1 MANSELN
8 IIKNIFISVG
18 SNKLR
23 LAEISFNNSISEIT
37 FTSDSIEW
45 KEIESTEKKNL
56 FVKKH
61 SLNIETTQHII
72 DGEFNL
78 LIPGGVDSH
87 VHFNTPGFEDRED
100 FQHASTAAA
109 FGGVTT
115 VIDMPCTSIP
125 PVTSV
130 KNLEE
135 KLNILKGK
143 SVIDFALWGGVS
155 RNDIESQINI
165 KEQIQEL
172 SEAGVAGFKA
182 YLISGMKTFKDLSI
196 EQMKI
201 IAQFVATTGKPLGVH
216 AEDKFL
222 VESRRLR
229 FQETNRNGWRQYCLA
244 RDVLAEEKGVREMIE
259 ISKTTGV
266 KSHIVHLS
274 SKLGLNIISEAQL
287 NGVSVTSETCP
298 HYLHFS
304 QNDFLNDDI
313 SNFLKTAPPVKFEED
328 KAALWNGLVNGTL
341 SFVVTDHAGS
351 IPERDK
357 ASENFWEIYGGI
369 PGVEH
374 RVPFLFSEGFKK
386 NKLSLEQTINLLST
400 NSASFFKLKNKGK
413 LEKGFDADFALIN
426 LWRDAIIKAS
436 NMHSKGKYTPF
447 EGVQFNTTIEKTWLR
462 GNLVTDRNNKSKI
475 KFNGEFLPVNNT
487 L

>member
-8 IIKNIFISVG
+8 IIKNVFISVG
-18 SNKLR
+18 NNKLK
-23 LAEISFNNSISEIT
+23 LAEIYFNKYISEIK
-37 FTSDSIEW
+37 FTPDSIEW
-45 KEIESTEKKNL
+45 DKINTTVKKNL
-56 FVKKH
+56 FVEKH
-61 SLNIETTQHII
+61 SSNFETTQNII

-78 LIPGGVDSH
+78 LIPGGIDSH

-115 VIDMPCTSIP
+115 VIDMPCTSLP

-130 KNLEE
+130 NNLEE
-135 KLNILKGK
+135 KLNVLKGK

-155 RNDIESQINI
+155 RNDIENQTNI
-165 KEQIQEL
+165 KTQIQEL
-172 SEAGVAGFKA
+172 SNAGVAGFKA

-196 EQMKI
+196 GQMEI

-222 VESRRLR
+222 VESRRLTL
-229 FQETNRNGWRQYCLA
+229 QEANRNGWRQYCLA
-244 RDVLAEEKGVREMIE
+244 RDVLAEEKAVKEMIE
-259 ISKTTGV
+259 ISKSTGV
-266 KSHIVHLS
+266 KTHIVHLS
-274 SKLGLNIISEAQL
+274 SKIGLDLIANAQKD
-287 NGVSVTSETCP
+287 GVSVTSETCP
-298 HYLHFS
+298 HYLYFT
-304 QNDFLNDDI
+304 QEDFLNEEI
-313 SNFLKTAPPVKFEED
+313 SAFLKTAPPVKFKDD
-328 KAALWNGLVNGTL
+328 KNALWNGLANGTL

-357 ASENFWEIYGGI
+357 TSENFWEVYGGI

-386 NKLSLEQTINLLST
+386 DKLSLEQTVKLLST
-400 NSASFFKLKNKGK
+400 NVADFFNLKTKGK
-413 LEKGFDADFALIN
+413 LEVGFDSDFALVN
-426 LWRDAIIKAS
+426 LWNSEKITAS

-447 EGVQFNTTIEKTWLR
+447 EGVEFNATVEKTWLR
-462 GNLVTDRNNKSKI
+462 GNVVADRNNKTEI
-475 KFNGEFLPVNNT
+475 KFAGKFIPVT
-487 L
+487 

>member
-8 IIKNIFISVG
+8 IIKNVFISADA
-18 SNKLR
+18 NKLR
-23 LAEISFNNSISEIT
+23 LAEIYFNNSISEIK
-37 FTSDSIEW
+37 FTSESIDWE
-45 KEIESTEKKNL
+45 EIDTTEKKNL

-61 SLNIETTQHII
+61 LLNRETAQNTIN
-72 DGEFNL
+72 GEFNL

-115 VIDMPCTSIP
+115 VIDMPCTSLP

-135 KLNILKGK
+135 KLNALNNK

-155 RNDIESQINI
+155 RNDIESKTNV

-172 SEAGVAGFKA
+172 SKAGVAGFKA
-182 YLISGMKTFKDLSI
+182 YLISGMQTFKDLNI

-222 VESRRLR
+222 VESRRLTL
-229 FQETNRNGWRQYCLA
+229 QEANRNGWRQYCLA
-244 RDVLAEEKGVREMIE
+244 RDVLAEEKAVKEMIK
-259 ISKTTGV
+259 ISKATGV
-266 KSHIVHLS
+266 KTHIVHLS
-274 SKLGLNIISEAQL
+274 SKLGLDLISEAQK
-287 NGVSVTSETCP
+287 NNISVTSETCP
-298 HYLHFS
+298 HYLYFT
-304 QNDFLNDDI
+304 QDDFLNDEI

-328 KAALWNGLVNGTL
+328 KAALWKGLADGTL
-341 SFVVTDHAGS
+341 GFVVTDHAGS

-357 ASENFWEIYGGI
+357 TSENFWDVYGGI

-386 NKLSLEQTINLLST
+386 NRLSLEQTINLLST
-400 NSASFFKLKNKGK
+400 NSADFFKLKKKGRIYN
-413 LEKGFDADFALIN
+413 GFDADFALID
-426 LWRDAIIKAS
+426 LWSSETISAS

-447 EGVQFNTTIEKTWLR
+447 VGVEFNATVEKTWLR
-462 GNLVTDRNNKSKI
+462 GNVVADRKNKTEI
-475 KFNGEFLPVNNT
+475 KFNGTFVTVN
-487 L
+487 

>member
-8 IIKNIFISVG
+8 IIKNILISVG
-18 SNKLR
+18 DNKLK
-23 LAEISFNNSISEIT
+23 LAEIYFNQSISEIK
-37 FTSDSIEW
+37 FTSDSIDW
-45 KEIESTEKKNL
+45 KDIDTIEKKDL

-61 SLNIETTQHII
+61 SSDIETTQNII
-72 DGEFNL
+72 DGEFYL
-78 LIPGGVDSH
+78 LIPGGIDSH

-115 VIDMPCTSIP
+115 VVDMPCTSLP

-130 KNLEE
+130 KNLEK
-135 KLNILKGK
+135 KLNALKGK

-155 RNDIESQINI
+155 RNDIENQINI
-165 KEQIQEL
+165 KTQIEEL
-172 SEAGVAGFKA
+172 SQAGVVGFKT
-182 YLISGMKTFKDLSI
+182 YLISGMKTFKDLNI

-201 IAQFVATTGKPLGVH
+201 IAQFIATTGKPLGVH

-222 VESRRLR
+222 VESRRLTL
-229 FQETNRNGWRQYCLA
+229 QEANRNGWRQYCLA
-244 RDVLAEEKGVREMIE
+244 RDVLAEEKAVKEMIE

-266 KSHIVHLS
+266 KTHIVHLS
-274 SKLGLNIISEAQL
+274 SKLGLDLIANAQM
-287 NGVSVTSETCP
+287 NKISVTSETCP
-298 HYLHFS
+298 HYLYFT
-304 QNDFLNDDI
+304 QDDFLNEDI
-313 SNFLKTAPPVKFEED
+313 SAFLKTAPPVKFEED
-328 KAALWNGLVNGTL
+328 KNALWNGLADGTL

-357 ASENFWEIYGGI
+357 TSENFWEIYGGI

-386 NKLSLEQTINLLST
+386 NKLTLEQTIKLLST
-400 NSASFFKLKNKGK
+400 NVAEFFNLKTKGK
-413 LEKGFDADFALIN
+413 LEVGFDSDFALVN
-426 LWRDAIIKAS
+426 LWNSEKITTS

-447 EGVQFNTTIEKTWLR
+447 EGVEFNTTVEKTWLR
-462 GNLVTDRNNKSKI
+462 GNVVADRNNKTEI
-475 KFNGEFLPVNNT
+475 KFGGEFVPV
-487 L
+487 